1 MGYTRQTIKGISW
14 AGSFRI
20 VTRAV
25 SFLRTA
31 VLARLLV
38 PADFGFFSVAS
49 LVLALSELLTET
61 GINIILIQKKEEID
75 KYIDTAWV
83 ISILRGL
90 VIGIVIFVSAPF
102 ISSFFSMPQ
111 AYALLL
117 WIAAVPVVRGF
128 INPSVV
134 KFLKDLRFQQE
145 FYYKTSIFIVESVV
159 SIILAFVLRS
169 PISLVY
175 GLLAGAIFEVII
187 SYIFVNPRPR
197 FGINKKYV
205 YEIFSHGKW
214 LTANGVINYLY
225 QNLDNIVIGK
235 MLGAVSLGIYD
246 VAYKISLLPLTEVA
260 DVVGRTSFPV
270 MVKINDDIKRLRR
283 AYYKSLLL
291 IATFSVI
298 ITIIILLFP
307 SQIIYILLGNQWMS
321 AVSILQLLAVF
332 GLLRAILLSL
342 THPFYARQKQM
353 HITII
358 GGVGLVGLGVTVIPF
373 VLMWGVNGAAYSA
386 IFGTILSYP
395 VAIYFLRKVLYE

>member
-1 MGYTRQTIKGISW
+1 MGYTKQTVKGISW

-31 VLARLLV
+31 LLARILV
-38 PADFGFFSVAS
+38 PADFGFFSIAS

-61 GINIILIQKKEEID
+61 GINIILVQKKEEID

-83 ISILRGL
+83 ISITRGIL
-90 VIGIVIFVSAPF
+90 IGLAILLTAPF
-102 ISSFFSMPQ
+102 VASFFSMPQ
-111 AYALLL
+111 AYMLLV
-117 WIAAVPVVRGF
+117 WIAAVPVLRGF

-134 KFLKDLRFQQE
+134 KLLKDLHFQKE
-145 FYYKTSIFIVESVV
+145 FYYKTSIFLVESVV
-159 SIILAFVLRS
+159 SIVFAFILKS

-187 SYIFVNPRPR
+187 SFLLLYPRPR
-197 FGINKKYV
+197 FKTNKTYV
-205 YEIFSHGKW
+205 FEIFSHGKW

-260 DVVGRTSFPV
+260 DVVGRTTFPV
-270 MVKINDDIKRLRR
+270 MVKINDDVNRLRR
-283 AYYKSLLL
+283 AYYKSLLF
-291 IATFSVI
+291 ISTVSFM
-298 ITIIILLFP
+298 ITLLILLFP
-307 SQIIYILLGNQWMS
+307 SQIIQILLGDQWIS
-321 AVSILQLLAVF
+321 AVGILQLLAVF

-353 HITII
+353 HMTII
-358 GGVGLVGLGVTVIPF
+358 GAVGLLGLGVTVVPF
-373 VLMWGVNGAAYSA
+373 VIMWGVDGAVYSA
-386 IFGTILSYP
+386 IFGTLMSYP
-395 VAIYFLRKVLYE
+395 VAIYFLKKVLYE

>member
-31 VLARLLV
+31 ILARLLLPV
-38 PADFGFFSVAS
+38 DFGFFSIAS
-49 LVLALSELLTET
+49 LVLAISELITET
-61 GINIILIQKKEEID
+61 GINIILVQKKEEID

-83 ISILRGL
+83 ISIMRGVLIGL
-90 VIGIVIFVSAPF
+90 VILLTAPF
-102 ISSFFSMPQ
+102 VSSFFSMPQ
-111 AYALLL
+111 AYTLLI

-134 KFLKDLRFQQE
+134 KLLKDLHFQKE
-145 FYYKTSIFIVESVV
+145 FYYKTSIFLVESAV
-159 SIILAFVLRS
+159 SILFAIILKS
-169 PISLVY
+169 PIALVY
-175 GLLAGAIFEVII
+175 GLLAGAVFEVTI
-187 SYIFVNPRPR
+187 SFVLLSPRPR
-197 FGINKKYV
+197 FNIKKRYMYV
-205 YEIFSHGKW
+205 IFSHGKW

-235 MLGAVSLGIYD
+235 MLGAATLGIYD

-260 DVVGRTSFPV
+260 DVVGRTAFPV
-270 MVKINDDIKRLRR
+270 MVKINDDVNRLRR

-291 IATFSVI
+291 ISIVSFM
-298 ITIIILLFP
+298 ITLLILVFP
-307 SQIIYILLGNQWMS
+307 SQIIQILLGDQWIS
-321 AVSILQLLAVF
+321 AVGILQLLAVF

-353 HITII
+353 HMTII
-358 GGVGLVGLGVTVIPF
+358 GAVGLLGLGVTVVPF
-373 VLMWGVNGAAYSA
+373 VVMWGVNGAVYSA
-386 IFGTILSYP
+386 IFGTLLSYP
-395 VAIYFLRKVLYE
+395 IAIYFLKKVLYE